1 MSLSKRQKDFL
12 KTIENPKDKKY
23 QKQQFKLQNKF
34 YKFGLVEEIIF
45 IDGIFKTDNPELI
58 AFFNECPMVEKIEE
72 NSLTKESLRDI
83 TEPKAESLINKEA
96 PKGKNILSEDLLF
109 SENKKLDISIE
120 VFIKDCEKW
129 LLHDLDFGTCIGIK
143 NRCVSFKQFE
153 LASKFRD
160 KEIQILSKFDEEKL
174 NSFLQQG
181 FIDLNTMIQVKKM
194 SKTNNSEVP
203 KEFCVEITEENKEV
217 LERVYKQDPLNLII
231 GKYIITFEGS
241 NEIFNYPEA
250 PKNKPIVST
259 EEFLRYIG
267 EDNLIRLGI
276 VPLISDKLFDLGY
289 KSVKKVS
296 EKTHKQNMLEK
307 EINEYFNLMIE
318 EINNG
323 NDYSPLLQ
331 LIEICCKKLL
341 HLSNPVLAVGKIN
354 ETTDAKPLDFDLPKK
369 ENPIQNIECLSI
381 NDIVNSGVLIVES
394 PLCQKL
400 KDYLLNLVSKKTNP
414 LKLQ

>member
-1 MSLSKRQKDFL
+1 
-12 KTIENPKDKKY
+12 
-23 QKQQFKLQNKF
+23 
-34 YKFGLVEEIIF
+34 
-45 IDGIFKTDNPELI
+45 
-58 AFFNECPMVEKIEE
+58 MVEKIEE

-217 LERVYKQDPLNLII
+217 LELIFREKYKSNNWSLRVKDFLHSDIKFDSLYS
-231 GKYIITFEGS
+231 S
-241 NEIFNYPEA
+241 NKAPDNNVNIEI
-250 PKNKPIVST
+250 VLT

-267 EDNLIRLGI
+267 KEELIG
-276 VPLISDKLFDLGY
+276 
-289 KSVKKVS
+289 KSVS

-307 EINEYFNLMIE
+307 EINEYFNLMIDE
-318 EINNG
+318 VNNG

-381 NDIVNSGVLIVES
+381 NDIIDSGVLIVES
-394 PLCQKL
+394 PLYQNL
-400 KDYLLNLVSKKTNP
+400 KKYLIELVEKKTNP
-414 LKLQ
+414 FGLK

>member
-12 KTIENPKDKKY
+12 KTIKNPKDKKH

-72 NSLTKESLRDI
+72 NSLTKESLRDL
-83 TEPKAESLINKEA
+83 TEPKTANE
-96 PKGKNILSEDLLF
+96 NI
-109 SENKKLDISIE
+109 
-120 VFIKDCEKW
+120 
-129 LLHDLDFGTCIGIK
+129 
-143 NRCVSFKQFE
+143 
-153 LASKFRD
+153 
-160 KEIQILSKFDEEKL
+160 
-174 NSFLQQG
+174 
-181 FIDLNTMIQVKKM
+181 
-194 SKTNNSEVP
+194 P
-203 KEFCVEITEENKEV
+203 KEFCVEITEENRVVLQKLFSDFYKEKV
-217 LERVYKQDPLNLII
+217 GNLDI
-231 GKYIITFEGS
+231 GRFLHS
-241 NEIFNYPEA
+241 NPQVSYLVEA
-250 PKNKPIVST
+250 CINFRNSKIVST

-267 EDNLIRLGI
+267 KEELIG
-276 VPLISDKLFDLGY
+276 
-289 KSVKKVS
+289 KSVS

-307 EINEYFNLMIE
+307 EINEYFNLMIDE
-318 EINNG
+318 VNNG

-369 ENPIQNIECLSI
+369 LDNIISIECLSI
-381 NDIVNSGVLIVES
+381 KDILESEILIKSS

>member
-58 AFFNECPMVEKIEE
+58 AFFNECPMVGKVEE

-181 FIDLNTMIQVKKM
+181 FIDLNTMVQVKKL
-194 SKTNNSEVP
+194 SKSNNSDIP
-203 KEFCVEITEENKEV
+203 KEFCVEITEENKGV
-217 LERVYKQDPLNLII
+217 LQKISCIPKLDRGFYLRSNSDGNSYEQVHTNLRRNSSD
-231 GKYIITFEGS
+231 YELYR
-241 NEIFNYPEA
+241 E
-250 PKNKPIVST
+250 VST

-267 EDNLIRLGI
+267 KEELIG
-276 VPLISDKLFDLGY
+276 
-289 KSVKKVS
+289 KSVS

-307 EINEYFNLMIE
+307 EINEYFNLMIDE
-318 EINNG
+318 VNNG

-381 NDIVNSGVLIVES
+381 NDIIDSGVLIVES
-394 PLCQKL
+394 PLCQKQ
-400 KDYLLNLVSKKTNP
+400 KDYLVDLVNYKTNP
-414 LKLQ
+414 LNLK

>member
-1 MSLSKRQKDFL
+1 MSLSKKQKDFL
-12 KTIENPKDKKY
+12 KTIENPKDKKH

-58 AFFNECPMVEKIEE
+58 AFLNECPMVEKIEE

-217 LERVYKQDPLNLII
+217 LELIFREKYKSNNWSLRVKDFLHSDIKFDSLYS
-231 GKYIITFEGS
+231 S
-241 NEIFNYPEA
+241 NKAPDNNVNIEI
-250 PKNKPIVST
+250 VLT

-267 EDNLIRLGI
+267 KEELIG
-276 VPLISDKLFDLGY
+276 
-289 KSVKKVS
+289 KSVS

-307 EINEYFNLMIE
+307 EINEYFNLMIDE
-318 EINNG
+318 VNNG

-381 NDIVNSGVLIVES
+381 NDIIDSGVLIVES
-394 PLCQKL
+394 PLYQNL
-400 KDYLLNLVSKKTNP
+400 KKYLIELVEKKTNP
-414 LKLQ
+414 FGLK